1 MSEQLIG
8 RWGPYDP
15 KTPEDKKK
23 ARIQA
28 QKRRE
33 SQAMQQAWLD
43 KHKSCANGCGK
54 PVAFYTDSPS
64 LSLKHGGCCSLEC
77 EEAWKANNNQPAA
90 PQGAKKRTMAKPTQP
105 IQKIARVYLRV
116 STEAQ
121 DLERQ
126 EAIVLQAKASGY
138 YVAGVYREEASGARA
153 DRPELLRMIADLQ
166 AGEVVIAER
175 IDRISRLPLVDAE
188 KLVHTIQ
195 AKGARLAVPGV
206 LDLSEVATEAQGTAK
221 IVLEAMQTMLLRMAL
236 QIARE
241 EYETRRERQ
250 AQGIELAKSAGR
262 YKGRKPNQA
271 QHARIV
277 ALRLAGY
284 SIQKTADMTETSTAQ
299 VKRVWAMHKKAAA

>member
-1 MSEQLIG
+1 
-8 RWGPYDP
+8 
-15 KTPEDKKK
+15 
-23 ARIQA
+23 
-28 QKRRE
+28 
-33 SQAMQQAWLD
+33 
-43 KHKSCANGCGK
+43 
-54 PVAFYTDSPS
+54 
-64 LSLKHGGCCSLEC
+64 
-77 EEAWKANNNQPAA
+77 
-90 PQGAKKRTMAKPTQP
+90 MAKPTQP

-138 YVAGVYREEASGARA
+138 YVAGVYREKASGARA

-175 IDRISRLPLVDAE
+175 IDRISRLPLADAE

-206 LDLSEVATEAQGTAK
+206 LDLSELATEAQGTAK
-221 IVLEAMQTMLLRMAL
+221 IVLEAMQDMLLRMAL

-262 YKGRKPNQA
+262 YKGRQANQA

-299 VKRVWAMHKKAAA
+299 VKRVWAMHKKSEA

>member
-8 RWGPYDP
+8 RWGPYDS

-138 YVAGVYREEASGARA
+138 YVAGVYREKASGARA